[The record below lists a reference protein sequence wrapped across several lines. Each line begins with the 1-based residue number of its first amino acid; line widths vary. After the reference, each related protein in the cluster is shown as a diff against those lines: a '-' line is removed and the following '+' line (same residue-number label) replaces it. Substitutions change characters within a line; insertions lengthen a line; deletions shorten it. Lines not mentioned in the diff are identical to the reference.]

1 MLWFYRRGD
10 DLITV
15 ETRFDNATR
24 EYLLVMQ
31 TADHQQTVERFD
43 NLAAFKDR
51 LLRAEEKLA
60 KERWAQAGPP
70 VLLPDGWPTESA

>member
-10 DLITV
+10 ELITV
-15 ETRFDNATR
+15 ETRFDNATG

-31 TADHQQTVERFD
+31 TADHQQTVERFKD
-43 NLAAFKDR
+43 LSQFKER

-60 KERWAQAGPP
+60 SERWAQAGSP
-70 VLLPDGWPTESA
+70 VLLPDGWP